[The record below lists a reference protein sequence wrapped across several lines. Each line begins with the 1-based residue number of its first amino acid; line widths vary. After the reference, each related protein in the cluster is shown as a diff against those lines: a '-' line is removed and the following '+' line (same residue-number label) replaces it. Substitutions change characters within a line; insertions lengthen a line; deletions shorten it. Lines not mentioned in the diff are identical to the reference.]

1 MTGHAVTP
9 YQPATQNPAVVT
21 TLPSAGIPAT
31 IAPGGSLLFDP
42 ARFDHAQR
50 VAKMFASSKLVP
62 SHLQGN
68 VADCAIALHMAERLG
83 EDPLVVMQNITVI
96 NGRAGWSAQYMIGRA
111 NRSGMVKGRIR
122 WRTDGT
128 GDGMVVTAIATLADG
143 DEDITASAS
152 MAMAKAE
159 GWTRNVKY
167 ASMPEHMLRWRSA
180 TMLIRLY
187 MPEIMLG
194 IPAADEVE
202 DVSYAVMP
210 PDDPPPRRADY
221 AVTDHRPPET
231 GPATVDDA
239 RDPGAQDPGA
249 DDVMDGDGDAADG
262 MAYSLVT
269 VDGEVVSWPRGQEGA
284 YVTGLI
290 TELRAAAKRGRAAL
304 NGVWESNAD
313 GLGSAPPGVVKEVEA
328 EHRRLH
334 QVLEREEAKAKPA
347 TKDASKTAK
356 PVGAPP
362 PAPAAPPAPDDN
374 DLF

>member
-9 YQPATQNPAVVT
+9 YQPLPQHAVVAN

-31 IAPGGSLLFDP
+31 IVPGGSLLFDP
-42 ARFDHAQR
+42 ARFEHAQR
-50 VAKMFASSKLVP
+50 VAKMFASSKLIP

-68 VADCAIALHMAERLG
+68 VADCAIALHMAERLN

-111 NRSGMVKGRIR
+111 NRSGMIRGRIR

-128 GDGMVVTAIATLADG
+128 GDAMVVTAIATLADG

-159 GWTRNVKY
+159 GWTRNAKY

-194 IPAADEVE
+194 IPTADEVE
-202 DVSYAVMP
+202 DVSYAMMP

-221 AVTDHRPPET
+221 AVTDA
-231 GPATVDDA
+231 ATVPAHAPAIDHQPDST
-239 RDPGAQDPGA
+239 DPT
-249 DDVMDGDGDAADG
+249 DGEAA
-262 MAYSLVT
+262 YCLVT
-269 VDGEVVSWPRGQEGA
+269 VDGEILSWPAGQEA
-284 YVTGLI
+284 QYVTRFI
-290 TELRAAAKRGRAAL
+290 EELRSAAKRGRAAL
-304 NGVWESNAD
+304 NGVWESNTD

-334 QVLEREEAKAKPA
+334 QVLERDEAKAKPA
-347 TKDASKTAK
+347 KEASKTAT

-362 PAPAAPPAPDDN
+362 PAPDAAAAPDDN